1 MTQEALITA
10 VQEQRTK
17 LINVIGAVQCMRIA
31 VRHKPPMELEG
42 AVELLED
49 ELQRILN
56 ALDPVELERSLRALS
71 DRQDAAGP
79 SEEARL

>member
-1 MTQEALITA
+1 
-10 VQEQRTK
+10 
-17 LINVIGAVQCMRIA
+17 
-31 VRHKPPMELEG
+31 MELEG

-56 ALDPVELERSLRALS
+56 ALDPVELERALRALS

-79 SEEARL
+79 SEEERP